1 VEIICTLLGVYLII
15 LIIRMV
21 LSWFPV
27 SPGSAMELV
36 ASALYAIT
44 EPILGPLR
52 RAIPPVRIG
61 AMGLDLSPLIVF
73 FGINI
78 LRALICP

>member
-1 VEIICTLLGVYLII
+1 MEIICTLLGIYLIV

-21 LSWFPV
+21 LSWFPIA
-27 SPGSAMELV
+27 PGSSMEMV
-36 ASALYAIT
+36 ASVLYALT

-61 AMGLDLSPLIVF
+61 MAALDLSPLIVF

-78 LRALICP
+78 LRAAIC